1 MVKGLRQNQGKEGDY
16 VSLCLADI
24 RAELRQSDASIK
36 ASALLKLSYLTMIGY
51 DMDMGLA
58 VTVEVMACAKFT
70 VRRSAYLAAALAFTA
85 DTTNGGYVQRV
96 RFRTLGTNANA
107 TAARIWVNNGATTAT
122 AANNTLID
130 EITLPTTTVS
140 QVAAQS
146 NYELPLNFA
155 LPAGYRVYITV
166 ATAPTSAGWNATV
179 IGGKY

>member
-1 MVKGLRQNQGKEGDY
+1 MPANNQPIFTR
-16 VSLCLADI
+16 LADVQWTI
-24 RAELRQSDASIK
+24 
-36 ASALLKLSYLTMIGY
+36 SAMTVANTTADLTSGTIY
-51 DMDMGLA
+51 
-58 VTVEVMACAKFT
+58 
-70 VRRSAYLAAALAFTA
+70 LAFTA

-107 TAARIWVNNGATTAT
+107 TAARIWVNNGAATAT

>member
-1 MVKGLRQNQGKEGDY
+1 MPANNQPIFTR
-16 VSLCLADI
+16 LADVQWTI
-24 RAELRQSDASIK
+24 
-36 ASALLKLSYLTMIGY
+36 SAMTVANTTADLTSGTIY
-51 DMDMGLA
+51 
-58 VTVEVMACAKFT
+58 
-70 VRRSAYLAAALAFTA
+70 LAFTA
-85 DTTNGGYVQRV
+85 DTTHGGYVQRV

-107 TAARIWVNNGATTAT
+107 TAARIWVNNGSTTAT